1 MADSGYVSR
10 AWLRGGRIR
19 GTDSCHQIVFWIRF
33 SVIPSHFSTAVFATC
48 DVKFWH
54 FALATF
60 LTLPKQIVLV
70 YLGVLLVSKGG
81 ESVVKNVV
89 LAITFAVTIV
99 VGWIIYSRMR
109 KVKKA
114 LIKEQNEKKA
124 SQAEEAKYQVS
135 QNPNAESTASIPLVY
150 QNPKPEYA
158 SSGPTESTEQLVT
171 PEARYWAQQGSS
183 SPLPARR

>member
-1 MADSGYVSR
+1 M
-10 AWLRGGRIR
+10 
-19 GTDSCHQIVFWIRF
+19 
-33 SVIPSHFSTAVFATC
+33 
-48 DVKFWH
+48 
-54 FALATF
+54 
-60 LTLPKQIVLV
+60 LV

-89 LAITFAVTIV
+89 LAITFVVTVV

-124 SQAEEAKYQVS
+124 SQAEEAKYQAG
-135 QNPNAESTASIPLVY
+135 QNPNAESTVSIPLVY

-158 SSGPTESTEQLVT
+158 SSGPTESTEQLFT
-171 PEARYWAQQGSS
+171 PETRYWAQQGNS
-183 SPLPARR
+183 SPLPARTQSGWR

>member
-1 MADSGYVSR
+1 MAP
-10 AWLRGGRIR
+10 

-124 SQAEEAKYQVS
+124 SQAEESKYQAD
-135 QNPNAESTASIPLVY
+135 QNPHAESTVSIPLVY

-158 SSGPTESTEQLVT
+158 SSGPAESTEQLVT
-171 PEARYWAQQGSS
+171 PEGRYWAREGSS
-183 SPLPARR
+183 SPLPARRQSGWRLK